1 MKILSI
7 DFGKISYNSHT
18 RPLTALDII
27 CKGGGTLM
35 NYPKSFKE
43 VSELLEILKNRRLI
57 IDDDKF
63 ASDYLYNVNYYRLSA
78 YYIPFYESPNLFKDN
93 VRFEDICNLY
103 EFDKELRGIVF
114 KYLEQIEI
122 ILRTKITHNHA
133 RKYGAF
139 GYCNDEN
146 SLDKKYKIRNN
157 STKTVYDE
165 FMEKVK
171 QEKNRSNE
179 VFIKH
184 IREKYNTND
193 LPIWALSE
201 ILSFGTLTKLYTILP
216 KILKKEIA
224 NSFHENLDIKVFDN
238 WLLGLTMIR
247 NTCAHH
253 ARVWNRKFTI
263 SFKYPKQI
271 TNFLDNSVSTNQ
283 IFFALSVMLVLLKD
297 NKLKDELNSLFN
309 RYPNVDKSHM
319 GFTNNWQEFKIWK
332 KMNKNREFY
341 NNI

>member
-1 MKILSI
+1 
-7 DFGKISYNSHT
+7 
-18 RPLTALDII
+18 
-27 CKGGGTLM
+27 M
-35 NYPKSFKE
+35 NYPKPFKTI
-43 VSELLEILKNRRLI
+43 SELLEILKNRGLI
-57 IDDDKF
+57 ISDDKF
-63 ASDYLYNVNYYRLSA
+63 ASDFLYNVNYYRLSA
-78 YYIPFYESPNLFKDN
+78 YFIPFYESENVFKSN
-93 VRFEDICNLY
+93 VTFENICELY
-103 EFDKELRGIVF
+103 EFDKELRGIIF

-122 ILRTKITHNHA
+122 ILRTRISHTHA
-133 RKYGAF
+133 REYGAF
-139 GYCNDEN
+139 GYLNNKN
-146 SLDKKYKIRNN
+146 SLNRTYKRKRDNV
-157 STKTVYDE
+157 KTLYIE
-165 FMEKVK
+165 FMEKVE
-171 QEKNRSNE
+171 QEKSRSNE

-184 IREKYNTND
+184 IKEKYKTNH

-238 WLLGLTMIR
+238 WLLGLTVVR

-253 ARVWNRKFTI
+253 ARMWNRKFTI

-309 RYPNVDKSHM
+309 RYPNVNRSHM

-332 KMNKNREFY
+332 KQ
-341 NNI
+341 

>member
-1 MKILSI
+1 
-7 DFGKISYNSHT
+7 
-18 RPLTALDII
+18 
-27 CKGGGTLM
+27 M
-35 NYPKSFKE
+35 NYSKPFKE
-43 VSELLEILKNRRLI
+43 ISELLEILKNRRLI
-57 IDDDKF
+57 INDYQF
-63 ASDYLYNVNYYRLSA
+63 ANDFLHNVNYYRLSA

-103 EFDKELRGIVF
+103 EFDKELRGVIF

-139 GYCNDEN
+139 GYRNDEN
-146 SLDKKYKIRNN
+146 SLNKAYKIRNN

-165 FMEKVK
+165 FMEKVE
-171 QEKNRSNE
+171 QETNRSNE

-184 IREKYNTND
+184 IKEKYKTNH

-224 NSFHENLDIKVFDN
+224 NSFHENLDIKVLDN
-238 WLLGLTMIR
+238 WLLGLTAVR

-253 ARVWNRKFTI
+253 ARMWNRKFTI

-271 TNFLDNSVSTNQ
+271 TNFLDSLVSTNQ

-297 NKLKDELNSLFN
+297 NKLKDELASLFKK
-309 RYPNVDKSHM
+309 YPNVDKRKM
-319 GFTNNWQEFKIWK
+319 GFTDNWQEFKIWK
-332 KMNKNREFY
+332 EQ
-341 NNI
+341 

>member
-1 MKILSI
+1 
-7 DFGKISYNSHT
+7 
-18 RPLTALDII
+18 
-27 CKGGGTLM
+27 M
-35 NYPKSFKE
+35 NYSKPFKE
-43 VSELLEILKNRRLI
+43 ISELLEILKNRRLI
-57 IDDDKF
+57 INDYQF
-63 ASDYLYNVNYYRLSA
+63 ATDFLHNVNYYRLSA

-103 EFDKELRGIVF
+103 EFDKELRGVIF

-139 GYCNDEN
+139 GYRNDEN
-146 SLDKKYKIRNN
+146 SLNKAYKIRNN

-165 FMEKVK
+165 FMEKVE
-171 QEKNRSNE
+171 QETNRSNE

-184 IREKYNTND
+184 IKEKYKTNH

-224 NSFHENLDIKVFDN
+224 NSFHENLDIKVLDN
-238 WLLGLTMIR
+238 WLLGLTVVR

-253 ARVWNRKFTI
+253 ARMWNRKFTI

-271 TNFLDNSVSTNQ
+271 TNFLDSLVSTNQ

-297 NKLKDELNSLFN
+297 NKLKDELASLFKK
-309 RYPNVDKSHM
+309 YPNVDKRKM
-319 GFTNNWQEFKIWK
+319 GFTDNWQEFKIWK
-332 KMNKNREFY
+332 EQ
-341 NNI
+341 

>member
-1 MKILSI
+1 
-7 DFGKISYNSHT
+7 
-18 RPLTALDII
+18 
-27 CKGGGTLM
+27 M
-35 NYPKSFKE
+35 NYSKPFKE
-43 VSELLEILKNRRLI
+43 ISELLEILKNRRLI
-57 IDDDKF
+57 INDYQF
-63 ASDYLYNVNYYRLSA
+63 ATDFLHNVNYYRLSA

-103 EFDKELRGIVF
+103 EFDKELRGVIF

-139 GYCNDEN
+139 GYRNDEN
-146 SLDKKYKIRNN
+146 SLNKAYKIRNN

-165 FMEKVK
+165 FMEKVE
-171 QEKNRSNE
+171 QETNRSNE

-184 IREKYNTND
+184 IKEKYKTNH

-224 NSFHENLDIKVFDN
+224 SSFNENLDIKVFDN
-238 WLLGLTMIR
+238 WLLELTVVR

-253 ARVWNRKFTI
+253 ARMWNRKFTI

-297 NKLKDELNSLFN
+297 NKLKDELASLFKK
-309 RYPNVDKSHM
+309 YPNVDKRKM
-319 GFTNNWQEFKIWK
+319 GFTDNWQEFKIWK
-332 KMNKNREFY
+332 EQ
-341 NNI
+341 

>member
-1 MKILSI
+1 
-7 DFGKISYNSHT
+7 
-18 RPLTALDII
+18 
-27 CKGGGTLM
+27 M
-35 NYPKSFKE
+35 NYSKPFKE
-43 VSELLEILKNRRLI
+43 ISELLEILKNRRLI
-57 IDDDKF
+57 INDYQF
-63 ASDYLYNVNYYRLSA
+63 ATDFLHNVNYYRLSA

-103 EFDKELRGIVF
+103 EFDKELRGVIF

-133 RKYGAF
+133 RKYGAY
-139 GYCNDEN
+139 GYRNDEN
-146 SLDKKYKIRNN
+146 SLNKAYKIRNN

-165 FMEKVK
+165 FMEKVE
-171 QEKNRSNE
+171 QETNRSNE

-184 IREKYNTND
+184 IKEKYKTNH

-224 NSFHENLDIKVFDN
+224 NSFHENLDIKVLDN
-238 WLLGLTMIR
+238 WLLGLTVVR

-253 ARVWNRKFTI
+253 ARMWNRKFTI

-271 TNFLDNSVSTNQ
+271 TNFLDNL
-283 IFFALSVMLVLLKD
+283 I
-297 NKLKDELNSLFN
+297 
-309 RYPNVDKSHM
+309 SH
-319 GFTNNWQEFKIWK
+319 T
-332 KMNKNREFY
+332 
-341 NNI
+341 

>member
-1 MKILSI
+1 
-7 DFGKISYNSHT
+7 
-18 RPLTALDII
+18 
-27 CKGGGTLM
+27 M
-35 NYPKSFKE
+35 NYPKPFKTI
-43 VSELLEILKNRRLI
+43 SELLEILKNRGLI
-57 IDDDKF
+57 ISDDKF
-63 ASDYLYNVNYYRLSA
+63 ASDFLYNVNYYRLSA
-78 YYIPFYESPNLFKDN
+78 YFIPFYESENVFKSN
-93 VRFEDICNLY
+93 VTFENICELY
-103 EFDKELRGIVF
+103 EFDKELRGIIF

-122 ILRTKITHNHA
+122 ILRTRISHTHA

-139 GYCNDEN
+139 GYLNNKN
-146 SLDKKYKIRNN
+146 SLNRTYKRKRDNV
-157 STKTVYDE
+157 KTLYIE
-165 FMEKVK
+165 FMEKVE
-171 QEKNRSNE
+171 QEKSRSNE

-184 IREKYNTND
+184 IKEKYKTNH

-238 WLLGLTMIR
+238 WLLGLTVVR

-253 ARVWNRKFTI
+253 ARMWNRKFTI

-309 RYPNVDKSHM
+309 RYPNVNRSHM

-332 KMNKNREFY
+332 EQ
-341 NNI
+341 

>member
-1 MKILSI
+1 
-7 DFGKISYNSHT
+7 
-18 RPLTALDII
+18 
-27 CKGGGTLM
+27 TL
-35 NYPKSFKE
+35 
-43 VSELLEILKNRRLI
+43 
-57 IDDDKF
+57 
-63 ASDYLYNVNYYRLSA
+63 
-78 YYIPFYESPNLFKDN
+78 YI
-93 VRFEDICNLY
+93 
-103 EFDKELRGIVF
+103 
-114 KYLEQIEI
+114 
-122 ILRTKITHNHA
+122 
-133 RKYGAF
+133 
-139 GYCNDEN
+139 
-146 SLDKKYKIRNN
+146 
-157 STKTVYDE
+157 E
-165 FMEKVK
+165 FMEKVE
-171 QEKNRSNE
+171 QEKSRSNE

-184 IREKYNTND
+184 IKEKYKTNH

-238 WLLGLTMIR
+238 WLLGLTVVR

-253 ARVWNRKFTI
+253 ARMWNRKFTI

-309 RYPNVDKSHM
+309 RYPNVNRSHM

-332 KMNKNREFY
+332 EQ
-341 NNI
+341 

>member
-1 MKILSI
+1 
-7 DFGKISYNSHT
+7 
-18 RPLTALDII
+18 
-27 CKGGGTLM
+27 M
-35 NYPKSFKE
+35 NYSKPFKE
-43 VSELLEILKNRRLI
+43 ISELLEILKNRRLI
-57 IDDDKF
+57 INYYQF
-63 ASDYLYNVNYYRLSA
+63 ANDFLHNVNYYRLSA

-103 EFDKELRGIVF
+103 EFDKELRGVIF

-139 GYCNDEN
+139 GYRNVEN
-146 SLDKKYKIRNN
+146 SLNKAYKIRNN

-165 FMEKVK
+165 FMEKVE
-171 QEKNRSNE
+171 QETNRSNE

-184 IREKYNTND
+184 IKEKYKTNH

-224 NSFHENLDIKVFDN
+224 NSFHENLDIKVLDN
-238 WLLGLTMIR
+238 WLLGLTVVR

-253 ARVWNRKFTI
+253 ARMWNRKFTI
-263 SFKYPKQI
+263 SFTYPKQI
-271 TNFLDNSVSTNQ
+271 TNFLDSLVSTNQ

-297 NKLKDELNSLFN
+297 NKLKDELASLFKK
-309 RYPNVDKSHM
+309 YPNVDKRKM
-319 GFTNNWQEFKIWK
+319 GFTDNWQEFKIWK
-332 KMNKNREFY
+332 EQ
-341 NNI
+341 

>member
-1 MKILSI
+1 
-7 DFGKISYNSHT
+7 
-18 RPLTALDII
+18 
-27 CKGGGTLM
+27 M
-35 NYPKSFKE
+35 NYSKPFKE
-43 VSELLEILKNRRLI
+43 ISELLEILKNRRLI
-57 IDDDKF
+57 INDYQF
-63 ASDYLYNVNYYRLSA
+63 ATDFLHNVNYYRLSA

-103 EFDKELRGIVF
+103 EFDKELRGVIF

-139 GYCNDEN
+139 GYRNDEN
-146 SLDKKYKIRNN
+146 SLNKSYKIRNN

-165 FMEKVK
+165 FMEKVE
-171 QEKNRSNE
+171 QETNRSNE

-184 IREKYNTND
+184 IKEKYKTNH

-224 NSFHENLDIKVFDN
+224 NSFHENLDIKVLDN
-238 WLLGLTMIR
+238 WLLGLTVVR

-253 ARVWNRKFTI
+253 ARMWNRNFTI

-271 TNFLDNSVSTNQ
+271 TNFLDSLVSTNQ

-297 NKLKDELNSLFN
+297 NKLKDELASLFKK
-309 RYPNVDKSHM
+309 YPNVDKRKM
-319 GFTNNWQEFKIWK
+319 GFTDNWQEFKIWK
-332 KMNKNREFY
+332 EQ
-341 NNI
+341 

>member
-1 MKILSI
+1 
-7 DFGKISYNSHT
+7 
-18 RPLTALDII
+18 
-27 CKGGGTLM
+27 M
-35 NYPKSFKE
+35 NYSKPFKE
-43 VSELLEILKNRRLI
+43 ISELLEILKNRRLI
-57 IDDDKF
+57 INYYQF
-63 ASDYLYNVNYYRLSA
+63 ANDFLHNVNYYRLSA

-103 EFDKELRGIVF
+103 EFDKELRGVIF

-139 GYCNDEN
+139 GYRNDEN
-146 SLDKKYKIRNN
+146 SLNKAYKIRNN

-165 FMEKVK
+165 FMEKVE
-171 QEKNRSNE
+171 QETNRSNE

-184 IREKYNTND
+184 IKEKYKTNH

-224 NSFHENLDIKVFDN
+224 NSFHENLDIKVLDN
-238 WLLGLTMIR
+238 WLLGLTVVR

-253 ARVWNRKFTI
+253 ARMWNRKFTI

-271 TNFLDNSVSTNQ
+271 TNFLDSLVSTNQ

-297 NKLKDELNSLFN
+297 NKLKDELASLFKK
-309 RYPNVDKSHM
+309 YPNVDKRKM
-319 GFTNNWQEFKIWK
+319 GFTDNWQEFKIWK
-332 KMNKNREFY
+332 EQ
-341 NNI
+341 

>member
-1 MKILSI
+1 ML
-7 DFGKISYNSHT
+7 F
-18 RPLTALDII
+18 
-27 CKGGGTLM
+27 M
-35 NYPKSFKE
+35 NYPKPFKTI
-43 VSELLEILKNRRLI
+43 SELLEILKNRGLI
-57 IDDDKF
+57 INDDKF
-63 ASDYLYNVNYYRLSA
+63 ASDFLYNVNYYRLSA
-78 YYIPFYESPNLFKDN
+78 YFIPFYESENVFKSN
-93 VRFEDICNLY
+93 VTFENICELY
-103 EFDKELRGIVF
+103 EFDKELRGVIF

-139 GYCNDEN
+139 GYRNDEN
-146 SLDKKYKIRNN
+146 SLNKAYKIRNN

-165 FMEKVK
+165 FMEKVE
-171 QEKNRSNE
+171 QETNRSNE

-184 IREKYNTND
+184 IKEKYKTNH

-238 WLLGLTMIR
+238 WLLGLTVVR

-253 ARVWNRKFTI
+253 ARMWNRKFTI

-297 NKLKDELNSLFN
+297 NKLKDELASLF
-309 RYPNVDKSHM
+309 
-319 GFTNNWQEFKIWK
+319 K
-332 KMNKNREFY
+332 K
-341 NNI
+341 